1 MSGIRIDGALGRT
14 VRKRDTVSLE
24 RFDSRIGYERAK
36 ITTNKTT
43 PFLLLNRCMLSKVT
57 HLLAIG
63 KKGDKFIKA
72 TSIDWEWQ
80 KMNEGT
86 TEQKSIMVPKKDRGG
101 SSSSSS
107 SSSSATMNVSQG
119 PQTQDKSFKL
129 EG

>member
-1 MSGIRIDGALGRT
+1 
-14 VRKRDTVSLE
+14 
-24 RFDSRIGYERAK
+24 
-36 ITTNKTT
+36 
-43 PFLLLNRCMLSKVT
+43 MLSKVT

>member
-1 MSGIRIDGALGRT
+1 
-14 VRKRDTVSLE
+14 
-24 RFDSRIGYERAK
+24 
-36 ITTNKTT
+36 
-43 PFLLLNRCMLSKVT
+43 MLSKVT
-57 HLLAIG
+57 HLLAKG

-86 TEQKSIMVPKKDRGG
+86 TEHKSIMVPKKDRGG

-107 SSSSATMNVSQG
+107 SSSSATMNVGQG

>member
-1 MSGIRIDGALGRT
+1 
-14 VRKRDTVSLE
+14 
-24 RFDSRIGYERAK
+24 
-36 ITTNKTT
+36 
-43 PFLLLNRCMLSKVT
+43 MLSKVT

-86 TEQKSIMVPKKDRGG
+86 TEHKSIMVPKTKKDRGG

-107 SSSSATMNVSQG
+107 NVGQG
-119 PQTQDKSFKL
+119 PPTQDKSFKL

>member
-1 MSGIRIDGALGRT
+1 
-14 VRKRDTVSLE
+14 
-24 RFDSRIGYERAK
+24 
-36 ITTNKTT
+36 
-43 PFLLLNRCMLSKVT
+43 MLSKVT

-107 SSSSATMNVSQG
+107 NVGQG
-119 PQTQDKSFKL
+119 PPTQDKSFKL

>member
-1 MSGIRIDGALGRT
+1 
-14 VRKRDTVSLE
+14 
-24 RFDSRIGYERAK
+24 
-36 ITTNKTT
+36 
-43 PFLLLNRCMLSKVT
+43 MLSKVT

-80 KMNEGT
+80 KMNEDT
-86 TEQKSIMVPKKDRGG
+86 TKQNGGGSIFVKKKKDEG

-107 SSSSATMNVSQG
+107 SSNSPPMNVGQG
-119 PQTQDKSFKL
+119 PTSQDKSFKL